1 MRFLFIILFCGCLP
15 ALQAQTLGGQAA
27 FTFLNMPAT
36 PRLSAL
42 GGINVSDPANDI
54 GLAFNNPALL
64 RPSMHWQ
71 LNTVVTA
78 IAADVKSYHA
88 GLGIY
93 APKLATSF
101 GWGLHYIDYGS
112 IPQTDASGNVMGRF
126 MPRDW
131 VMQIMASRQYLEKW
145 HYGVTLKFIQSSY
158 GSYQSNGIAVDVGVQ
173 YRDTAVGLSASLLA
187 KNMGTQLKQY
197 VSGQPEDIPFD
208 LQIGIS
214 KRLREAPFS
223 FSLTAHHLHQFDI
236 GYREQAAGSRFS
248 ADQLLR
254 HFVLATTVYLGDKVE
269 LTAGY
274 NYLRRRELRIGEG
287 GNGLT
292 GFSLGAVLLLR
303 KLQVQYARSQYLNNK
318 AYNQFGINLALDQ
331 LAGLGRK

>member
-1 MRFLFIILFCGCLP
+1 MRFFFIILFCGWVLS
-15 ALQAQTLGGQAA
+15 LQAQTLGGQAA
-27 FTFLNMPAT
+27 FTFLQMPAT
-36 PRLSAL
+36 PRLTAL

-64 RPSMHWQ
+64 QPSLHWQ

-88 GLGIY
+88 SLGLY
-93 APKLATSF
+93 APKIATSF

-112 IPQTDASGNVMGRF
+112 VPQTDAAGNVMGRF

-131 VMQIMASRQYLEKW
+131 VMQVMASRQYLEKW
-145 HYGVTLKFIQSSY
+145 HYGITLKYIQSAY
-158 GSYQSNGIAVDVGVQ
+158 GSYRSNGIAADVGVQ
-173 YRDTAVGLSASLLA
+173 YRDTAAGLSVSLLA
-187 KNMGTQLKQY
+187 KNMGTQLRQY
-197 VSGQPEDIPFD
+197 VPGQPEDIPFD
-208 LQIGIS
+208 LQAGIS
-214 KRLREAPFS
+214 KRLRQAPFS

-236 GYREQAAGSRFS
+236 GYQDRATRSRFS
-248 ADQLLR
+248 IDQLLR
-254 HFVLATTVYLGDKVE
+254 HFVLATTVYLGDRVE

-274 NYLRRRELRIGEG
+274 NYLRRKELRIGEG

-331 LAGLGRK
+331 LTGLGKK